1 MFAMILTEKI
11 MFKNFKLDKI
21 TNFGR
26 KVIVEIPEI
35 PLETDTG
42 ILIEWNDQNGWFSK
56 KSVKIIR
63 KENSVIVE
71 IPRWLFE
78 RKYS

>member
-1 MFAMILTEKI
+1 MFES
-11 MFKNFKLDKI
+11 FELDKI

-26 KVIVEIPEI
+26 KVIVEIPGV
-35 PLETDTG
+35 PLETDTS
-42 ILIEWNDQNGWFSK
+42 ILVEWNGQNAWFSK
-56 KSVKIIR
+56 KSVKITR
-63 KENSVIVE
+63 QENSVIVE